1 MRATERTRETDVRP
15 APARWW
21 SMALLLV
28 VGAAAAAACGEV
40 VVGSGNL
47 RTETF
52 AAQGFDRIAV
62 SVDADVNVARTGS
75 ESVVVSAD
83 DNILP
88 LLTVKVV
95 NRTLRLG
102 VDTPTSINGH
112 VVFTV
117 TAKNLLGIDSAG
129 NGRVSATN
137 IDAPAFETT
146 MAGNS
151 KVTLSGR
158 SQSQNV
164 EITGDGTYDGVRFA
178 ARDATVTVTGDG
190 HAIVNASGSL
200 RLETVGSSTVDYLG
214 SPAVTQLGPGLV
226 HRIGV
231 GGA

>member
-1 MRATERTRETDVRP
+1 MRTNERTPEIDQRQPRP
-15 APARWW
+15 RRW
-21 SMALLLV
+21 SAALVLV
-28 VGAAAAAACGEV
+28 VAAVSAAGCTGV

-47 RTETF
+47 RTATF
-52 AAQGFDRIAV
+52 DVRGFDRISV
-62 SVDADVNVARTGS
+62 SVDADLNVARTGT
-75 ESVVVSAD
+75 ESVAVSAD

-95 NRTLRLG
+95 DRTLRLG
-102 VDTPTSINGH
+102 LDTATSISGH

-117 TAKNLLGIDSAG
+117 TAKDLLGIESAG
-129 NGRVSATN
+129 SGRVSATN

-146 MAGNS
+146 MAGDS

-164 EITGDGTYDGVRFA
+164 EITGDGTYDGTHFPV
-178 ARDATVTVTGDG
+178 RDATVTVTGDG
-190 HAIVNASGSL
+190 HAIVNASHTL
-200 RLETVGSSTVDYLG
+200 RLETVGDSKVDYLG
-214 SPAVTQLGPGLV
+214 TPAVTQLGPGLV